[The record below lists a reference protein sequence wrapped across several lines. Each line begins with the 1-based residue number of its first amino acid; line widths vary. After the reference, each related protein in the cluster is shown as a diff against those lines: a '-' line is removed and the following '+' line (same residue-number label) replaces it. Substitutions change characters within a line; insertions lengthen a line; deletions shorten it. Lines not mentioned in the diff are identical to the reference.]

1 MEAIN
6 LWPTAKSSLLPAF
19 AHRLVLENYDFIFV
33 CGGECLGEFSGSAIR
48 AEQLCHGAYVLQ
60 SLK

>member
-19 AHRLVLENYDFIFV
+19 AHRLVLENCDFIFV
-33 CGGECLGEFSGSAIR
+33 WGECLGEFSGSAIR